1 MDWFLYDNGL
11 RHERLKLK
19 RKKTVKIMKA
29 VPLNLII
36 FLFIILLLFIINYF
50 IYYLLFIILFI
61 YYYFFFLR
69 GDRINL
75 AIFDF

>member
-1 MDWFLYDNGL
+1 MKEAKSMDWFLYDNGL

-36 FLFIILLLFIINYF
+36 FLFIILFII
-50 IYYLLFIILFI
+50 YY
-61 YYYFFFLR
+61 
-69 GDRINL
+69 
-75 AIFDF
+75 